1 MLKKLCIVLFIA
13 LFSANLFARDI
24 QKVELKVNSIDCKK
38 CKNKIEKVLKK
49 INGVKNV
56 KVELKNKTV
65 NVSFDRDIME
75 MNVIIDN
82 LTSMG
87 YEGIEILNYNPQQ
100 KVDKNIKE
108 EKNKSSERKHNKQL
122 INNNYLLYIVNY
134 RKEKDD
140 LTDN

>member
-108 EKNKSSERKHNKQL
+108 EKNKSSERKHNK
-122 INNNYLLYIVNY
+122 
-134 RKEKDD
+134 
-140 LTDN
+140 